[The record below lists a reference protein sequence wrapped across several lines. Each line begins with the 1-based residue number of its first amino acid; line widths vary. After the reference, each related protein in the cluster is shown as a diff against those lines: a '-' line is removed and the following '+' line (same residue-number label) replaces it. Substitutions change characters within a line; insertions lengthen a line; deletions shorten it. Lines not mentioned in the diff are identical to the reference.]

1 MMYHQL
7 LLGGKVGGL
16 VRGFDILETERMDVL
31 KQCMKINKTN
41 IISRMPLRFAVS
53 EKQLDPCESL

>member
-16 VRGFDILETERMDVL
+16 VRGFDILEIERMDVL

-53 EKQLDPCESL
+53 EKQLDLSGAM